1 MGEKGFNE
9 YVLFF
14 FLRLDI
20 DECKDTDVCPENS
33 YCVNS
38 EGTFNCSCNVGYSGT
53 TNCASMLRS
62 NAQLIQIP
70 AKFSFNKSYIL
81 SALLPL

>member
-20 DECKDTDVCPENS
+20 DECEDTNVCPENS
-33 YCVNS
+33 NCVNS
-38 EGTFNCSCNVGYSGT
+38 EGTFNCPCNVGYSGT
-53 TNCASMLRS
+53 TNCTSM
-62 NAQLIQIP
+62 
-70 AKFSFNKSYIL
+70 
-81 SALLPL
+81 